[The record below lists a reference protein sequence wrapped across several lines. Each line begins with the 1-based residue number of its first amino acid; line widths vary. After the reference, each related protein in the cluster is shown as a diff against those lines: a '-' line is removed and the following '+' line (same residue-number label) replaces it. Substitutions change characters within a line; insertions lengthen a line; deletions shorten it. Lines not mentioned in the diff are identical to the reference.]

1 MALLEKNL
9 EVKTS
14 QIPAAGLG
22 LFTKVAIKKG
32 DMIIEY
38 KGRITSWADADHM
51 DGDNPFLFHVTDEH
65 VIDGSKHKK
74 AIAKYAND
82 AKGLTRIKEL
92 KNNSEFVEEG
102 VRVFIQATRDIKA
115 GSEIFVDY
123 GPDYWKTVR
132 DNIKIQARLDA
143 LKKKKSKV

>member
-9 EVKTS
+9 EVKAS
-14 QIPAAGLG
+14 QIPDAGLG
-22 LFTKVAIKKG
+22 LYTTVDIKKG
-32 DMIIEY
+32 DKIIEY
-38 KGRITSWADADHM
+38 KGRVTTWKDADHM
-51 DGDNPFLFHVTDEH
+51 DGDNPFLFHVTDDH

-74 AIAKYAND
+74 AIARYAND
-82 AKGLTRIKEL
+82 AKGLTRIKGL
-92 KNNSEFVEEG
+92 RNNSEFVEEG

-132 DNIKIQARLDA
+132 DNIRIQARLDA
-143 LKKKKSKV
+143 LKKAKKKS

>member
-9 EVKTS
+9 EVRTS
-14 QIPAAGLG
+14 LIPDAGMG
-22 LFTKVAIKKG
+22 LFTTVAIKKG
-32 DMIIEY
+32 DKIIEY
-38 KGRITSWADADHM
+38 KGRITTWKDADHM
-51 DGDNPFLFHVTDEH
+51 DGDNPFLFHVTDDH
-65 VIDGSKHKK
+65 VIDGSKHKN

-102 VRVFIQATRDIKA
+102 LRVFIQATRNIIA
-115 GSEIFVDY
+115 GSEIYVDY

-132 DNIKIQARLDA
+132 ENIKIQERLDA
-143 LKKKKSKV
+143 QKKKVT